1 MPHLSK
7 KLVGYAGIIFILILI
22 GLPLYW
28 TIIGSLKTHGEIYSK
43 PVTWYPHDVYVQNYD
58 DATNRVPF
66 YHYFRNS
73 VIITVILCVIKIS
86 LGVVSAYALSVLKF
100 PGRNLVF
107 IIVISA
113 LMVPSEITQIS
124 NYALVSNLGWRNT
137 FQGIIVPLAGVA
149 FGTFLMRN
157 HFLSLP
163 KELIEAARMDGA
175 SSMQLLFKVLLPIS
189 GPTLVAFSV
198 ITVVNEWNQYLW
210 PYLIADT
217 DKVAP
222 LPVGLTLLQNS
233 DGVTNWGP
241 VMAATLLTMLPIIV
255 LFIFLQKYM
264 IKGLTTGAVKG

>member
-1 MPHLSK
+1 MSALK
-7 KLVGYAGIIFILILI
+7 KSMGYFGILFVLVLI

-28 TIIGSLKTHGEIYSK
+28 TLIGSLKTHTEIYTN
-43 PVTWYPHDVYVQNYD
+43 PVTWYPHEVHVANYE
-58 DATNRVPF
+58 DATSRVPF
-66 YHYFRNS
+66 FNYLRNS
-73 VIITVILCVIKIS
+73 LIITSILGVIKIS
-86 LGVVSAYALSVLKF
+86 LGVVSAYALAILRF
-100 PGRNLVF
+100 PGRNLIF
-107 IIVISA
+107 IVVISA

-124 NYALVSNLGWRNT
+124 NYALISSLGWRNT
-137 FQGIIVPLAGVA
+137 FQGIIIPLAGVA

-163 KELIEAARMDGA
+163 RELVEAARMDGA
-175 SSMQLLFKVLLPIS
+175 GPMQLLFKVLLPIS

-210 PYLIADT
+210 PYLMSDT
-217 DKVAP
+217 DKVSP

-233 DGVTNWGP
+233 DGITNWGP
-241 VMAATLLTMLPIIV
+241 VMAATLLTMVPIVI

>member
-137 FQGIIVPLAGVA
+137 FQGIIVPLPAQGTHRSRPHGWCQLHAVVVQGPAANLRAHTGGVLRHHRGQRMEPVPVAVPHGGHRQGRPTAGRPD
-149 FGTFLMRN
+149 T
-157 HFLSLP
+157 
-163 KELIEAARMDGA
+163 AAKQRRRDQLGA
-175 SSMQLLFKVLLPIS
+175 SHGRHVADHAPDHCPVHLPAEVHDQ
-189 GPTLVAFSV
+189 GPDHGRGKGV
-198 ITVVNEWNQYLW
+198 IGTV
-210 PYLIADT
+210 
-217 DKVAP
+217 
-222 LPVGLTLLQNS
+222 
-233 DGVTNWGP
+233 
-241 VMAATLLTMLPIIV
+241 M
-255 LFIFLQKYM
+255 
-264 IKGLTTGAVKG
+264 